1 MWLYICIKI
10 HICTS
15 VQPHDITSNH
25 PCPGADSLPQV
36 YKMPDSIP
44 ELQDNKLVHYL
55 WTAGATPLNPTC
67 RMVESWNSVLVHVP
81 GRQWWRR
88 GPLWT
93 TAVGGADT
101 SWNVSQ
107 SANTTLKSAHQ
118 GAEKQLE
125 FGLQSACMRAPL
137 SWYCRVGD
145 QQTSACGGRGSVGI
159 RVEDHLISL
168 ETGLLSADIN

>member
-1 MWLYICIKI
+1 MYIYIYIYLYL
-10 HICTS
+10 CTAPWHHQ
-15 VQPHDITSNH
+15 QP
-25 PCPGADSLPQV
+25 PLPRSWQFATGLQ
-36 YKMPDSIP
+36 MADSIP

-67 RMVESWNSVLVHVP
+67 MLVESWNSVLVHVP
-81 GRQWWRR
+81 GRQWWRK

-118 GAEKQLE
+118 GAEKQME

-145 QQTSACGGRGSVGI
+145 QQTSACEGGGGSVGI
-159 RVEDHLISL
+159 RVEDHMIYLDNW
-168 ETGLLSADIN
+168 LL